1 MNQVNV
7 VQDEDSE
14 RKEDAERLVAVGEEW
29 SSELK
34 TLRLFEVHEV
44 IFAILATFL
53 LHSC

>member
-1 MNQVNV
+1 

-14 RKEDAERLVAVGEEW
+14 REEDTDRLEAVGEEW

-34 TLRLFEVHEV
+34 TLSLFEVHEV

-53 LHSC
+53 LNSC